1 MPLDVVA
8 LVLVAAVLHATWNAL
23 LKPIDG
29 RLEVF
34 ALGGAML
41 GPALVVAAGF
51 LVPAGEALPFIAAS
65 VALHLVYSIL
75 LTRSYAVGD
84 FNQVYPIA
92 RGLSPLLVAVIAAI
106 AISERP
112 DGRELAGI
120 VVISSGLALLA
131 GRPREHER
139 LAVAL
144 AIATGVAIAGYSAV
158 DGIGVRE
165 ADDVIAYSVWLF
177 AGETAVV
184 AAYVGTGMRAAFP
197 HWRRALAVG
206 GLALTGYGIVIWAQ
220 LHAALGAVA
229 ALRETSVIVAA
240 LIGAIVFRER
250 LGTRRAL
257 ASAIVVAGV
266 ALLSA

>member
-1 MPLDVVA
+1 MSPDVVA
-8 LVLVAAVLHATWNAL
+8 LVLAAAVLHATWNAL
-23 LKPIDG
+23 LKPIDA

-34 ALGGAML
+34 ALGGVVFL
-41 GPALVVAAGF
+41 PLFVVAAPF
-51 LVPAGEALPFIAAS
+51 AVPAGEAIPFVAAS
-65 VALHLVYSIL
+65 VALHLIYNL
-75 LTRSYAVGD
+75 LFTRSYAVGE
-84 FNQVYPIA
+84 FNQVYPLA

-106 AISERP
+106 AVSERP
-112 DGRELAGI
+112 DARELAGI
-120 VVISSGLALLA
+120 VTICCGIAVLA
-131 GRPREHER
+131 GRPRAHER
-139 LAVAL
+139 LAVGLAL
-144 AIATGVAIAGYSAV
+144 ATGVTIAAYSSV

-165 ADDVIAYSVWLF
+165 ADDVIAYTVWLF

-197 HWRRALAVG
+197 HWRRSLAGG
-206 GLALTGYGIVIWAQ
+206 GLALAGYGIVIWAQ
-220 LHAALGAVA
+220 FHAALGAVA

-240 LIGAIVFRER
+240 VIGALVFRER